1 MWEIPSICFLRSS
14 FREEEF
20 IFQLTYKNKNDDIYL
35 FARPP
40 TPSLSLSL
48 FLSLS
53 FCPLNKSISWIYLIL
68 HWLMSNQI
76 KLV

>member
-40 TPSLSLSL
+40 TPPSLSLPLSLSLSL
-48 FLSLS
+48 SLS
-53 FCPLNKSISWIYLIL
+53 FK
-68 HWLMSNQI
+68 
-76 KLV
+76 